1 MHFSMI
7 VFLSPKVRNSYSVEY
22 LLVTLFRKCSI
33 ELVYDCYLGWRV
45 VKCAGF
51 FGFFFNVSCF
61 SKRLGKSL
69 ANNLFTSILN

>member
-33 ELVYDCYLGWRV
+33 ELLYDCFLGWRV
-45 VKCAGF
+45 LKCAGF
-51 FGFFFNVSCF
+51 FFFFFKKIGKV
-61 SKRLGKSL
+61 LGKQL
-69 ANNLFTSILN
+69 VYQHFELIL

>member
-33 ELVYDCYLGWRV
+33 ELLYDCYLGWRV

-51 FGFFFNVSCF
+51 FFFFF

>member
-33 ELVYDCYLGWRV
+33 ELLYDCYLGWRV

-51 FGFFFNVSCF
+51 FFFF

>member
-33 ELVYDCYLGWRV
+33 ELLYDCYLG
-45 VKCAGF
+45 
-51 FGFFFNVSCF
+51 
-61 SKRLGKSL
+61 
-69 ANNLFTSILN
+69 

>member
-33 ELVYDCYLGWRV
+33 ELLYDCYLGWRV

-51 FGFFFNVSCF
+51 FFFFKKIGKV
-61 SKRLGKSL
+61 LGKQL
-69 ANNLFTSILN
+69 VCQHFELIL

>member
-33 ELVYDCYLGWRV
+33 ELLYDCYLGWRV

-51 FGFFFNVSCF
+51 FCFFFQKDWESPWQTTCLPAF
-61 SKRLGKSL
+61 
-69 ANNLFTSILN
+69 